1 MKFKRLILILV
12 LTLALPLAAFAA
24 GTEDPYYRQ
33 WAQFKVG
40 SSVSLTGTAA
50 SPSQGNS
57 TFNQTIT
64 LNEVKSD
71 HLVIQISRVEGSKRT
86 DKSKKVGKFLGKTD
100 KLEDLGQEDIT
111 VAGKRFKCH
120 KYKLTYFY
128 DDGKE
133 MISFTYWFHPDIP
146 GAAKILAQA
155 KNPTGNTT
163 DTATQT
169 AVSWQKK

>member
-1 MKFKRLILILV
+1 MKFRRLILILV
-12 LTLALPLAAFAA
+12 LTLALPWAAVAA

-33 WAQFKVG
+33 WASFKVG
-40 SSVSLTGTAA
+40 SSVTLTGTAT
-50 SPSQGNS
+50 SSESGDS
-57 TFNQTIT
+57 SFKQTIT
-64 LNEVKSD
+64 LKEVKSD
-71 HLVIQISRVEGSKRT
+71 HLVIHIVRVEGSKRT
-86 DKSKKVGKFLGKTD
+86 DKSKKVERFLGKTD

-111 VAGKRFKCH
+111 AAGKRFKCH

-146 GAAKILAQA
+146 GAAQILARA
-155 KNPTGNTT
+155 KNPAGKTV

-169 AVSWQKK
+169 AVSWEKK